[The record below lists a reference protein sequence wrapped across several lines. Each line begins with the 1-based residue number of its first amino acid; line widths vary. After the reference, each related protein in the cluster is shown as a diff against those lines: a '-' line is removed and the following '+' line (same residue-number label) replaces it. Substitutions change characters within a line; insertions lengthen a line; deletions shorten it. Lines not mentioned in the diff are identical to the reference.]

1 MSAAIDAGRA
11 QSIIM
16 MKATKLRHLTR
27 SGTAAFLI
35 LTLLAVPL
43 AARESAGKAAP
54 AASEAFGRAGETG
67 KKPGLKEAARDFIT
81 DTGRI
86 WSSPFRI
93 KKRDVGPL
101 IILTAATGLL
111 IAADEDIRDA
121 VKGYADGHEWVRDAG
136 PVITQMGALGAA
148 ATAGI
153 FFGAGLIFKD
163 ERARDT
169 GRLAAGAIAQTF
181 LVDFFIKGM
190 SGRRRPFVADGEDHW
205 AGPAGFF
212 KRHDPDYDG
221 LYDSFPSGHSATAFS
236 VATVVALQYRHR
248 PWVPV
253 LAYTV
258 AAGVGLSRLT
268 EDRHWMS
275 DVFVGAVIGHFVG
288 RLVVRSH
295 QKRQRLV
302 PVLGCSGRSVAFG
315 FHYNLDPVD

>member
-1 MSAAIDAGRA
+1 MRSIKEIRSATVA
-11 QSIIM
+11 
-16 MKATKLRHLTR
+16 L
-27 SGTAAFLI
+27 LI
-35 LTLLAVPL
+35 LSLLAVPL
-43 AARESAGKAAP
+43 AAQETPGKSPP
-54 AASEAFGRAGETG
+54 AAKRSTGRPGETKNSPVL
-67 KKPGLKEAARDFIT
+67 KKAARDFVE

-93 KKRDVGPL
+93 KERHVAPL
-101 IILTAATGLL
+101 ILVTAAAGFL
-111 IAADEDIRDA
+111 IAADEGIRNGF
-121 VKGYADGHEWVRDAG
+121 KGYTDEHGWVQDVG
-136 PVITQMGALGAA
+136 PVITQMGTLGAA

-169 GRLAAGAIAQTF
+169 GYLAASAIVQTF
-181 LVDFFIKGM
+181 LVDHFIKGI
-190 SGRRRPFVADGEDHW
+190 SGRQRPFAADGEDHW

-212 KRHDPDYDG
+212 KRYDPDYDG

-253 LAYTV
+253 LAYTI
-258 AAGVGLSRLT
+258 AAGVGLSRVT

-275 DVFVGAVIGHFVG
+275 DVFVGAVIGHLVA

-295 QKRQRLV
+295 TRRQRLV
-302 PVLGCSGRSVAFG
+302 PVLGCSGRGITLG
-315 FHYNLDPVD
+315 FHYHLDPVD